1 MTVLQ
6 RYGIRYAAVG
16 VDVYGVYQIEEER
29 TTGACKNY
37 KAGTEAEGKR
47 VKGHASM
54 AKAQAD
60 GLRLCVM
67 GAGRCWS

>member
-1 MTVLQ
+1 M
-6 RYGIRYAAVG
+6 YGA
-16 VDVYGVYQIEEER
+16 YQIEEER
-29 TTGACKNY
+29 TTRTCKDY
-37 KAGTEAEGKR
+37 EAGTGAEGKR

-67 GAGRCWS
+67 GAGRWS

>member
-1 MTVLQ
+1 
-6 RYGIRYAAVG
+6 
-16 VDVYGVYQIEEER
+16 VYGVYQIEEER
-29 TTGACKNY
+29 TTRTCKDY
-37 KAGTEAEGKR
+37 EAGTGAEGKR

-67 GAGRCWS
+67 GAGRWS